1 MYRRFQKY
9 RQKENKKEKGGKESM
24 AMFEKRMRNRK
35 IAGNEQER
43 RKREGVMTIDKLQHR
58 YRTRSRR

>member
-1 MYRRFQKY
+1 
-9 RQKENKKEKGGKESM
+9 M

-58 YRTRSRR
+58 YRTRCRR